1 MTTICDTVTTRVS
14 IRELKAKLSHYLDRA
29 AAGETIVVT
38 DRGKAKAELGPLS
51 VDQRIQQGIDEGW
64 IRPGRGGP
72 SRGVPRRGAKGRMT
86 IAEAMAEDREE

>member
-1 MTTICDTVTTRVS
+1 MRGSVTTYVG

-38 DRGKAKAELGPLS
+38 ERGKAKAEIRGLS
-51 VDQRIQQGIDEGW
+51 VEERIQQGIREGW
-64 IRPGRGGP
+64 ITPPRRTGRQG
-72 SRGVPRRGAKGRMT
+72 RPRRGAKGRMT

>member
-1 MTTICDTVTTRVS
+1 MRGNVTTRVG

-38 DRGKAKAELGPLS
+38 DRGKAKAELRALS
-51 VDQRIQQGIDEGW
+51 VDQRIQQGVEEGW
-64 IRPGRGGP
+64 IRPGRGGTP
-72 SRGVPRRGAKGRMT
+72 SIPTRRYKGRMT

>member
-1 MTTICDTVTTRVS
+1 MSETVTTRVG

-38 DRGKAKAELGPLS
+38 DRGKAKASIGPLS
-51 VDQRIQQGIDEGW
+51 VEARIQQGIEEGW
-64 IRPGRGGP
+64 ITPGRGRP
-72 SRGVPRRGAKGRMT
+72 FREPLRLKGRMT

>member
-1 MTTICDTVTTRVS
+1 VTTRVG

-38 DRGKAKAELGPLS
+38 DRGKAKAEIRALS
-51 VDQRIQQGIDEGW
+51 VEERIQQGIEEGW
-64 IRPGRGGP
+64 IRAGRSEGL
-72 SRGVPRRGAKGRMT
+72 SLRDRPRFKGRMT